1 MSLLMNFVQ
10 FFSLCIDHKKCKI
23 TKKDYNLISL
33 RGGLEKTLLR
43 NNGLNLKFWPV
54 TDR

>member
-10 FFSLCIDHKKCKI
+10 FFNSASI
-23 TKKDYNLISL
+23 TRSVKLQKKDYNL